1 MYMTLQVCTYCSEY
15 YRVYAMYVHC
25 MCTIIPQMTTLPLL
39 PSLLPPVLSQFSP
52 SPALPSLWPAPSEWP
67 GGCQLYTLY
76 YCKDQCMYM
85 YLTAACTSLLG
96 GCAASSSVT
105 LRRSWLIAVRWLAIM
120 LPCFSPMHFSPHAE
134 RSSNTYM
141 YHATIQ

>member
-1 MYMTLQVCTYCSEY
+1 MRVHDTVGVLVLQRILPGKCNVRTLYAYIPEMT
-15 YRVYAMYVHC
+15 A
-25 MCTIIPQMTTLPLL
+25 LPLP
-39 PSLLPPVLSQFSP
+39 PSLLPSAVSQLSP

-67 GGCQLYTLY
+67 GGCQLY
-76 YCKDQCMYM
+76 YCKDQCMCM

-105 LRRSWLIAVRWLAIM
+105 LRRSWLIAVRWLAMI

-134 RSSNTYM
+134 SSSNTYM